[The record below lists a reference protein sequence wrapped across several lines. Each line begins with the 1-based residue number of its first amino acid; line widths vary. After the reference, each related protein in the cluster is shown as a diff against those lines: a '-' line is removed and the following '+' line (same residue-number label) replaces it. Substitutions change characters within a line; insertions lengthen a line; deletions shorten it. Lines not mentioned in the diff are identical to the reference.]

1 MPRFLV
7 LWELHGLE
15 KSFLPIATLT
25 GWLLFWICPTFSKE
39 FLFSSFL
46 AWRKLISENHNAN
59 SKEEGHL
66 EKLRVQELLET
77 VLTGIQKV
85 LGKVDRFHF
94 CPILKLW
101 RLIWIE
107 KSRNESIKSTQYIK
121 IINSIKIMALVA
133 RNSNHWKNHATSANG
148 RQVSLHYSADL
159 ESSILR
165 WSWQVAQELSVSI
178 INIMEHEVCF
188 FCQSKAEQV
197 CEHCHAVAF
206 CGQDHALIHRPE
218 TFCFPF
224 DVEHSPN
231 VGRYMIATRDIKAS
245 GTCQHDLIKKRPYK
259 SSFFCDFSTNLA
271 RD

>member
-1 MPRFLV
+1 MPKFLV

-25 GWLLFWICPTFSKE
+25 GCFLFWICPTFSKE

-107 KSRNESIKSTQYIK
+107 KSRNESIKSSQYIK
-121 IINSIKIMALVA
+121 IIKKYQNNGLGCTQFQPLEKS
-133 RNSNHWKNHATSANG
+133 RNLCQ
-148 RQVSLHYSADL
+148 RQA
-159 ESSILR
+159 SILALFS
-165 WSWQVAQELSVSI
+165 WSRKL
-178 INIMEHEVCF
+178 
-188 FCQSKAEQV
+188 
-197 CEHCHAVAF
+197 
-206 CGQDHALIHRPE
+206 DPE
-218 TFCFPF
+218 MKLAGCPGTFCFYNKHHGTWSLLLLSEQSRASMWALSCGGLLWPRPCA
-224 DVEHSPN
+224 HSP
-231 VGRYMIATRDIKAS
+231 TRNF
-245 GTCQHDLIKKRPYK
+245 L
-259 SSFFCDFSTNLA
+259 FSIRCRA
-271 RD
+271 FA